1 MKRPIINLYIRGE
14 QINMRY
20 VESKVPIMKYMYMKY
35 MYMESI
41 ESKANENHEVWILGL
56 TDRIITP
63 SY

>member
-1 MKRPIINLYIRGE
+1 
-14 QINMRY
+14 MRY